1 MVLDQYSE
9 KYEATQSKPDI
20 NEGDP
25 TTVLTKGGL
34 TDLLQKNGMSDE
46 HIDEFLNSINLTEDG
61 DYYIKVRD
69 SYMTPET
76 QLVNVDS
83 ERTVYLKN
91 IDNALK

>member
-1 MVLDQYSE
+1 MKLDLRLFSLSIIFWLFKLE
-9 KYEATQSKPDI
+9 IPPIAKKCF
-20 NEGDP
+20 
-25 TTVLTKGGL
+25 
-34 TDLLQKNGMSDE
+34 LLSFV
-46 HIDEFLNSINLTEDG
+46 EFLNSINLTEDG

-83 ERTVYLKN
+83 ERTVYLKD